1 MAKTPKPGKIH
12 KALNVFTGTW
22 HTEGTVLADGSK
34 LVGTDIYEWL
44 PGGFFQ
50 QHRVEATIGGNDV
63 RALEIIGV
71 DGKGIRTQSFDSTG
85 AFQDYRARL
94 SGRKWEIDGR
104 LERFR
109 GAFSADRQTLTGRW
123 ETRSTTRGRWSPWMD
138 IRLTK
143 QG

>member
-1 MAKTPKPGKIH
+1 MAKAPKPGKIH

-22 HTEGTVLADGSK
+22 HTEGTVLADGSR

-50 QHRVEATIGGNDV
+50 LHRVEAEIGGGKV
-63 RALEIIGV
+63 HALEVVGV
-71 DGKGIRTQSFDSTG
+71 EGKGIRTQSFDNTG
-85 AFQDYRARL
+85 NFKEYRARL
-94 SGRKWEIDGR
+94 SGRKWEIDGS

-109 GAFSADRQTLTGRW
+109 GSFTSDRKTLTGRW
-123 ETRSTTRGRWSPWMD
+123 ETRTSARGRWTPWMD

-143 QG
+143 ER